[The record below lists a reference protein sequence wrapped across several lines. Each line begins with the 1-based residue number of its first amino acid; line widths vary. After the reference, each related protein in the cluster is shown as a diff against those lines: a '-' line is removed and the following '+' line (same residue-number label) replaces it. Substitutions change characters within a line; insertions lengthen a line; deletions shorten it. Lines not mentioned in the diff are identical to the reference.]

1 MPHTLRFP
9 GSFFGILLEV
19 NAKQRQNNHDIIIST
34 QSRRVACANG
44 ATETKSTFLDCRPGA
59 TTQTPSGR
67 RQAPGPYDH
76 NCFVASCAPSRIASN
91 FAHTTVGCTSVW

>member
-1 MPHTLRFP
+1 MPHVSRVP

-19 NAKQRQNNHDIIIST
+19 NAKRRQNDHDVIISMRS
-34 QSRRVACANG
+34 QRVACANG
-44 ATETKSTFLDCRPGA
+44 ASETKSTLLECRSGA
-59 TTQTPSGR
+59 TTRTSSGR
-67 RQAPGPYDH
+67 RQAPELYDH